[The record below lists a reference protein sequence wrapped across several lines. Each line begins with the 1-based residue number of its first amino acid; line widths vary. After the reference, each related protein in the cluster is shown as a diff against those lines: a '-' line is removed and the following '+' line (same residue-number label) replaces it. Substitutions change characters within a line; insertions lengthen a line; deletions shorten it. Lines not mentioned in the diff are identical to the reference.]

1 MVDKIH
7 YKYAQHILYRAG
19 DFSGVMYRF
28 KTHKRCRKNGFK
40 HLAPILLLPFI
51 NLLKSIIM
59 ANQPIPIN
67 QANAMMSLYLSYM
80 KSLGAAYQTQYII
93 FTAKELH
100 AWLTEV
106 LPYADEI
113 RVCEGM
119 NLPAHA
125 QAGSLTVIFWPYKNG
140 EPAVLPGN
148 GNAGDDPR
156 LQPYNDGHVSP

>member
-1 MVDKIH
+1 
-7 YKYAQHILYRAG
+7 
-19 DFSGVMYRF
+19 
-28 KTHKRCRKNGFK
+28 
-40 HLAPILLLPFI
+40 
-51 NLLKSIIM
+51 M

-67 QANAMMSLYLSYM
+67 QANAMMSLYLTYM
-80 KSLGAAYQTQYII
+80 KSLGAADQTQYII

-140 EPAVLPGN
+140 EPAILPGY
-148 GNAGDDPR
+148 GNVADDPR
-156 LQPYNDGHVSP
+156 IKPYNEGSTFP